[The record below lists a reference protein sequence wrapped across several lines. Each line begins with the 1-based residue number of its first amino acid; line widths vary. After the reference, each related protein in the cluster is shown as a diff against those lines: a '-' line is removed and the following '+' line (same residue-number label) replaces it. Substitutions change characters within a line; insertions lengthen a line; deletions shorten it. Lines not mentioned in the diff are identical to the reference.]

1 VVKVL
6 VALMLILVPSV
17 ASASGVTPIE
27 VLQREAVE
35 QATPEQGPKPASSM
49 FSDFSV
55 GRAGHASWSLLIP
68 GWAQYRA
75 GNNGRAFLF
84 ASAEVAIWSVF
95 AASKWQ
101 QSSREDTYQE
111 FARNF
116 AGVSNSDY
124 DDDYWSAVGRYV
136 DSDDYNEIVRRENRA
151 AAEEQAINGEQVTIG
166 INDGTVSSSD
176 GWGWTSAARRTEY
189 RTIRADAQTAGDRA
203 DAMLFFAV
211 INRVVAFIE
220 AFRSGPGS
228 DGDGDIELYRVGEFE
243 LSVELDPNPLRPSG
257 AVQIGRGF

>member
-1 VVKVL
+1 VVKFLVGLVL
-6 VALMLILVPSV
+6 VLSPAL
-17 ASASGVTPIE
+17 AQAGDATPIE

-35 QATPEQGPKPASSM
+35 QATPEQGPKPASSV
-49 FSDFSV
+49 FSDISL

-101 QSSREDTYQE
+101 QSSREDTYRS

-116 AGVSNSDY
+116 AGVHGTDY
-124 DDDYWSAVGRYV
+124 DDDYWSAVGKYL
-136 DSDDYNEIVRRENRA
+136 DSDEFNESVRRENRA
-151 AAEEQAINGEQVTIG
+151 AAEEQAINGEPVTIG
-166 INDGTVSSSD
+166 INDGTVSSND
-176 GWGWTSAARRTEY
+176 AWMWTSVSRRVEY
-189 RTIRADAQTAGDRA
+189 RELRSDAQAASDRA
-203 DAMLFFAV
+203 DAMIFFAV

-228 DGDGDIELYRVGEFE
+228 DGDSDVELYRVGEFE
-243 LSVELDPNPLRPSG
+243 LSVELDPNPFRPSG
-257 AVQIGRGF
+257 AVQLGRSF